1 VLLRLKGDGK
11 RYSVSLREPGVDGR
25 TFIAPFAT
33 TGRWQIVRVPFSQF
47 RPEVYNRVF
56 NAGDGEA
63 DMGPPM
69 RLDNIERIGIRFE
82 ARNQTA
88 KAAAAVAGQPAWMSE
103 LDSPGNNSFNLQ
115 LEYAKL
121 LPMGDETDFVL
132 VSCGGAGMEEGEDKD
147 RVVKAKRE
155 GERLLRNSGLGYT
168 IVRPGTLLEEPGGNK
183 ALVFDQGDRI
193 TQSIS
198 CADVADVCVKALHAE
213 EARNKSFD
221 VCYEYGAAEGAESQ
235 YERVANVPNRSNNYL
250 TPALSVLEKNT

>member
-1 VLLRLKGDGK
+1 MPLKQMGSLTDQLLGVGHTVYCSLWAKGSTTVG
-11 RYSVSLREPGVDGR
+11 EPGTSAVDLTAKR
-25 TFIAPFAT
+25 TGT
-33 TGRWQIVRVPFSQF
+33 SDDRVIEPRQF
-47 RPEVYNRVF
+47 HP
-56 NAGDGEA
+56 
-63 DMGPPM
+63 
-69 RLDNIERIGIRFE
+69 
-82 ARNQTA
+82 QTA
-88 KAAAAVAGQPAWMSE
+88 PR
-103 LDSPGNNSFNLQ
+103 
-115 LEYAKL
+115 
-121 LPMGDETDFVL
+121 ETDFVL